1 MKKLKKMK
9 LSQSAELM
17 NDKEMRMIMGGYSA
31 STDCSTTCPNGDTI
45 SITDCNGSCTA
56 TDGVSVKCV
65 GSTQTLEKSCR

>member
-31 STDCSTTCPNGDTI
+31 STDCSTTCSSGDTI
-45 SITDCNGSCTA
+45 SITNCNGDCKA
-56 TDGVSVKCV
+56 VDGVSVTCT
-65 GSTQTLEKSCR
+65 GPTQTLEKTCR